1 MSGITANGSDQGLTA
16 GLSQSEINSMV
27 EKRARKYVLELKAH
41 FEMRIKRK
49 NDLIRKLREAAGI
62 QSSKKRTNR
71 NGVEAS
77 NGHANGAEQDRL
89 QTNAPR

>member
-1 MSGITANGSDQGLTA
+1 
-16 GLSQSEINSMV
+16 MV

-62 QSSKKRTNR
+62 QNGKKRTNR
-71 NGVEAS
+71 NGSEAS
-77 NGHANGAEQDRL
+77 NGTTQDRL
-89 QTNAPR
+89 QANVPR